1 MVSAHLKEEKIRTK
15 ESLESSNTLIRKHID
30 KTPQRAETVPV
41 NDTEA
46 WTGVYQHKWELLL
59 VELLW
64 SIYIPCILIHVRV
77 CLQTLC
83 PWKHTSC
90 NQEEKKKNSTITS
103 FLLKKLQKRAGLS
116 GVCTTSLFSP
126 NPLYSSCLFPSAS
139 LLQNSPISLCSLQ
152 AALENKGHQKD
163 YHNSER
169 KAQSQWHI
177 NLQVS

>member
-1 MVSAHLKEEKIRTK
+1 MYVYVYRHSV
-15 ESLESSNTLIRKHID
+15 LES
-30 KTPQRAETVPV
+30 
-41 NDTEA
+41 
-46 WTGVYQHKWELLL
+46 
-59 VELLW
+59 
-64 SIYIPCILIHVRV
+64 ILHVI
-77 CLQTLC
+77 
-83 PWKHTSC
+83 KKK
-90 NQEEKKKNSTITS
+90 KKKNSTITS

-169 KAQSQWHI
+169 KAQMTHKSAGELSGALCKCKPKTQHRMGCYEDSQLHPSQTQHSKTVET
-177 NLQVS
+177 NNNDL